1 MKTEGLFPRVL
12 LAGLLLA
19 PVGPVS
25 VVAQVP
31 SGLDLGSALRLTLEN
46 DPNIALVEARL
57 AGAQGALL
65 GAAGAF
71 DPVVTSEVKETASD
85 TPQTESTS
93 AELRSLESSL
103 GLATR
108 LRSGLTVT
116 PSFRVHRTEV
126 PGSGEDPVNVGTLS
140 FAFRQPLLQGRGRS
154 VTAAGELA
162 AEREVVAGTLD
173 LEQTTAER
181 VLAVALQYWTARA
194 RALDLEI
201 LEESEASARDLLAT
215 TRRLVE
221 ADQTPA
227 AELVQLEANLAAK
240 ESARIGGQ
248 RSLFAAR
255 QSLGR
260 EIGLEPSRIAA
271 LPPPADPFPR
281 IRPAEVPGAVE
292 ADRWIETA
300 LRRRADLRAARTRR
314 EAVEIRLHAATNALQ
329 PKLDLLFV
337 PTWSGL
343 VAGNGAA
350 DYLSALGRN
359 VPGVGASL
367 GVSLAWPTRNRTALG
382 AQAETEAALRQS
394 ALRIDVLA
402 RNVGADVPSA
412 LDAVASGA
420 LQADKA
426 AQAVALFER
435 AVINEEKKLRAGTS
449 TLLDLISQR
458 DRLTSARQTEVAA
471 RLALAQALARLRFET
486 GTLLAGSEGEG
497 GAALRPEL
505 LTRVPSAEEARP

>member
-1 MKTEGLFPRVL
+1 ME
-12 LAGLLLA
+12 AG
-19 PVGPVS
+19 
-25 VVAQVP
+25 
-31 SGLDLGSALRLTLEN
+31 
-46 DPNIALVEARL
+46 
-57 AGAQGALL
+57 
-65 GAAGAF
+65 
-71 DPVVTSEVKETASD
+71 
-85 TPQTESTS
+85 
-93 AELRSLESSL
+93 
-103 GLATR
+103 
-108 LRSGLTVT
+108 
-116 PSFRVHRTEV
+116 
-126 PGSGEDPVNVGTLS
+126 
-140 FAFRQPLLQGRGRS
+140 
-154 VTAAGELA
+154 
-162 AEREVVAGTLD
+162 
-173 LEQTTAER
+173 
-181 VLAVALQYWTARA
+181 
-194 RALDLEI
+194 
-201 LEESEASARDLLAT
+201 
-215 TRRLVE
+215 
-221 ADQTPA
+221 
-227 AELVQLEANLAAK
+227 
-240 ESARIGGQ
+240 
-248 RSLFAAR
+248 
-255 QSLGR
+255 
-260 EIGLEPSRIAA
+260 
-271 LPPPADPFPR
+271 
-281 IRPAEVPGAVE
+281 
-292 ADRWIETA
+292 RWIETA